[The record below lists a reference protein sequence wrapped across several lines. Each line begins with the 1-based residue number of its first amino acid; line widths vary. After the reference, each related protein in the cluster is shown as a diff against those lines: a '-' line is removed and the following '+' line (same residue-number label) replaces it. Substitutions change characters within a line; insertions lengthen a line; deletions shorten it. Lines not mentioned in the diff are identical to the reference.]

1 MAVHNLLLLSYSGEV
16 DSELSTLN
24 GTDHKMKTSAQT
36 TKPCY
41 LLKSTIFPNNIKF
54 SESKQFRRQ
63 RSKDK
68 YSELSV
74 VNNHEYRTA
83 LQVLSVCVFLFQI
96 PKTKWSTIRIHIK
109 SIFIYQLLV
118 WGKNKGK
125 EYWVCL
131 KTKKQRNKKQTCKPK
146 SINRENGWT
155 LYHIHTT
162 VMKNELLDA
171 TTWVNL
177 KNTSNKPI
185 YKKYIHQIQY
195 TCQESI
201 YMLCFNL
208 FFM

>member
-1 MAVHNLLLLSYSGEV
+1 MTNETVYHNHLIQKFMPLSFPKTYTHNLNSILIRSFLHVFWGVGEFIQLLIEKLLAKQSFQWATFQEQMLLYSLPLKLKQPLLKYKYHMAVHNLLLLSYSGEV

-96 PKTKWSTIRIHIK
+96 PKTK
-109 SIFIYQLLV
+109 
-118 WGKNKGK
+118 
-125 EYWVCL
+125 
-131 KTKKQRNKKQTCKPK
+131 
-146 SINRENGWT
+146 
-155 LYHIHTT
+155 
-162 VMKNELLDA
+162 
-171 TTWVNL
+171 
-177 KNTSNKPI
+177 
-185 YKKYIHQIQY
+185 
-195 TCQESI
+195 
-201 YMLCFNL
+201 
-208 FFM
+208 